1 MFQGCDLS
9 FCQKLS
15 DAEGAVCGSIVM
27 VQDPPLVLPRVTP
40 RASDTFN
47 QVDEH
52 FFVEVLVNSLPLWHE
67 HVMNPFLVVKEG
79 NEHHL
84 DLGL

>member
-9 FCQKLS
+9 FNQNLS
-15 DAEGAVCGSIVM
+15 DAEGAVCWSIVV
-27 VQDPPLVLPRVTP
+27 VQDPPLVLPRAMP
-40 RASDTFN
+40 RMLDPCSQAA
-47 QVDEH
+47 EH
-52 FFVEVLVNSLPLWHE
+52 LFVEPLWHE
-67 HVMNPFLVVKEG
+67 LMMNQSLVVKEG